1 MKRKSQLLAWLMA
14 LCLLASLAV
23 VPAAAVTAEDV
34 TRLEQELNAA
44 QNLVTEK
51 QTALDTIK
59 GEVATEKA
67 GYESEKNSAQ
77 AELDEAQAALNSAGE
92 DATNKD
98 DLQKAVDAA
107 KEKVDAVQGKI
118 DAAEAKVT
126 AAESELAAAKGA
138 ANAKEAELKA
148 AQKEL
153 EASSKCTHGNDPDKC
168 PECHPELKKCEHG
181 NDPSKCPVCN
191 PPATDKATHPD
202 SDDITVSGYVDLGT
216 LEKNASTSSRTGSFT
231 VRNTSGFDM
240 SFSAGT
246 ASGYKISAPSSIS
259 AGSSA
264 TVTVELNSS
273 NGVGTYNRSLD
284 MSVSFKDGDGQSYS
298 FSTKLYAE
306 VVEKGYALA
315 ADPAS
320 KDLGKLKEGYSEK
333 EAKEKEVTVSI
344 QNKGA
349 SSVRMDGVKGNDHF
363 TVTAVGDDYET
374 LKNGEKASYK
384 IVPKQGLAVGTYTDT
399 ITFLT
404 RENTNATFKATV
416 VIEKKLDPLTVEPN
430 PLDFGVAEE
439 GYAALTQKTVTVKNN
454 TDYAI
459 RLNQPTSYSYEISL
473 LSQTSLPA
481 GSSATFTI
489 RPRTGLPANLYDG
502 VVEVYGS
509 SNDNTLA
516 AKLNVKFSVNRP
528 AGPSTF
534 SDVAAG
540 STFAADIAY
549 VSQKGLMSGKGG
561 GLFKPQESITRG
573 QLVTILYRLEGQPAV
588 SGAGF
593 PDVAAGSYCEKA
605 VKWAA
610 ANGITAGGKDGLF
623 RPNDSITREQLATF
637 LYRYN
642 NYKGYV
648 VAKQADLSAF
658 SDSGSVSS
666 YAKDA
671 LSWANGTGLV
681 NGTSD
686 GRLNPSGGATRG
698 QAAAILHRFC
708 VSIGR

>member
-1 MKRKSQLLAWLMA
+1 MKRKSQFLAWLMA

-44 QNLVTEK
+44 QKLVTEK
-51 QTALDTIK
+51 ETALNTIK
-59 GEVATEKA
+59 DEVATEKV
-67 GYESEKNSAQ
+67 GYENEKSSAQ
-77 AELDEAQAALNSAGE
+77 AELDKAQAALDSAGE

-98 DLQKAVDAA
+98 DLQKAVDEA
-107 KEKVDAVQGKI
+107 KEKVDAVQNKI
-118 DAAEAKVT
+118 DAAEEKVT
-126 AAESELAAAKGA
+126 AAERELAAAKGA

-191 PPATDKATHPD
+191 PPATDKPTHPA
-202 SDDITVSGYVDLGT
+202 SDDISVSGYVDLGT

>member
-1 MKRKSQLLAWLMA
+1 MKRKSQFLAWLMA

-44 QNLVTEK
+44 QKLVTEK
-51 QTALDTIK
+51 ETALNTIK
-59 GEVATEKA
+59 DEVATEKV
-67 GYESEKNSAQ
+67 GYENEKSSAQ
-77 AELDEAQAALNSAGE
+77 AELDKAQAALDSAGE

-98 DLQKAVDAA
+98 DLQKAVDEA
-107 KEKVDAVQGKI
+107 KEKVDAVQNKI
-118 DAAEAKVT
+118 DAAEEKVT
-126 AAESELAAAKGA
+126 AAERELAAAKGA

-191 PPATDKATHPD
+191 PPATDKPTHPA
-202 SDDITVSGYVDLGT
+202 SDDISVSGYVDLGT

-246 ASGYKISAPSSIS
+246 ASGYKVSAPSSIS

>member
-1 MKRKSQLLAWLMA
+1 MA

>member
-1 MKRKSQLLAWLMA
+1 MA

-44 QNLVTEK
+44 QKLVTEK

-67 GYESEKNSAQ
+67 EYESERKSAQ
-77 AELDEAQAALNSAGE
+77 EKLDVAQAALDSAGE

-98 DLQKAVDAA
+98 DLQKAVDEA
-107 KEKVDAVQGKI
+107 KEKVDAVQKKI

-126 AAESELAAAKGA
+126 AAESELDAAKGA

-168 PECHPELKKCEHG
+168 PECHLELKKCEHG

-191 PPATDKATHPD
+191 PPATDKPTHPG
-202 SDDITVSGYVDLGT
+202 SDDISVSGYVDLGT

-240 SFSAGT
+240 SFSVGT

-648 VAKQADLSAF
+648 VSKQADLSAF

>member
-23 VPAAAVTAEDV
+23 VPAAAATAAELEAIAATKKQEWDNAKAAVTAADNALKSAQS
-34 TRLEQELNAA
+34 TIAPAEQEYNTAKSTVERLQGEYNTAKSNADSKQA
-44 QNLVTEK
+44 EFDNATEETKDSIKSELDTLRGIETEK
-51 QTALDTIK
+51 
-59 GEVATEKA
+59 
-67 GYESEKNSAQ
+67 KNA
-77 AELDEAQAALNSAGE
+77 LDEARETETSKAEALESAKRDANIDQLSRDLESAKTTAATAKKAYD
-92 DATNKD
+92 DA
-98 DLQKAVDAA
+98 KAAADAA
-107 KEKVDAVQGKI
+107 KEEENK
-118 DAAEAKVT
+118 
-126 AAESELAAAKGA
+126 
-138 ANAKEAELKA
+138 
-148 AQKEL
+148 
-153 EASSKCTHGNDPDKC
+153 
-168 PECHPELKKCEHG
+168 
-181 NDPSKCPVCN
+181 
-191 PPATDKATHPD
+191 PADKATHPT
-202 SDDITVSGYVDLGT
+202 SDDISVSGYVDLGT